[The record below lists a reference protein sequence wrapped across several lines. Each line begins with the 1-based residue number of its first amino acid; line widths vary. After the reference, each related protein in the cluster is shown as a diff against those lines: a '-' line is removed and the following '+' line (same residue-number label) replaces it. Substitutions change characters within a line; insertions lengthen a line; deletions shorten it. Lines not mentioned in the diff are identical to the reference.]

1 MGRFQYKAN
10 TVKDKQIEDKLKGQS
25 LGIKEESTLK
35 DEPMSQKDSFIKKI
49 YSDEHL
55 VSLME
60 RPVKPSRKSDNVD
73 NSGYN
78 PERESPWAKKA
89 RELSI
94 DLEPEIKKPKRQK
107 AKQPKAK
114 KHVINIDDNDLSD
127 RQLMFEMLRS
137 NIDKDKDKRINK
149 KVIRQSIFSEFRFK
163 ESLYGIDDIDSKI
176 NDNDSD
182 ITFTPNLLG
191 SRTKSSTDKDVHY
204 LTSIFVDID
213 NASSYSEAMGRLAES
228 GLPSPSIIIKS
239 GREGGVHLYW
249 VFKGYLH
256 VKGNKSLSN
265 KWLKLQ
271 RHFTMKLGG
280 DPAIISLSNQLRL
293 PGTINT
299 KRSTYCEIVSIDKNK
314 TFNFWELYN
323 KHIPEEDVKS
333 TESVDNKRE
342 NRSTHKRAN
351 SYPTYAV
358 DDLLQLADIRG
369 GIGEG
374 YRNNFLLYLKGLK
387 ATGEVIHKYNL
398 THCYP
403 PLPDDEVE
411 RIVGN
416 NYDKGF
422 TRSQTIVDGLDISP
436 FEQDHMRVL
445 KDSKVKE
452 FIDGIDDYEITT
464 SELSNYYFEFLK
476 HTYILKSKKSSS
488 DKATALNIS
497 ESRVSQYKQAD
508 YLNLWVSDP
517 VELKEYQRL
526 LIEHKGD
533 STGLDKPRPVI
544 ESLMV
549 SITDHEDAL
558 AALMDELIVLDG
570 ITVVARESL
579 ESRINKMIHLMSVLR
594 DVISEPI
601 YSSGRFKLKPLE
613 SQTIILMD
621 EINKFKEHRETVERY
636 YFINNAGDVY

>member
-10 TVKDKQIEDKLKGQS
+10 TVKDKQIEDKLKEQS
-25 LGIKEESTLK
+25 VDNKEESTLK

-49 YSDEHL
+49 YSDDYL

-60 RPVKPSRKSDNVD
+60 TPVRPSGKSDNVD

-94 DLEPEIKKPKRQK
+94 DLEPEIKKPKRKQ
-107 AKQPKAK
+107 AKQQKTK
-114 KHVINIDDNDLSD
+114 KPVINIDNYELSD

-137 NIDKDKDKRINK
+137 NIDKDKNKRINK
-149 KVIRQSIFSEFRFK
+149 KVIRQSIFSGFRFK
-163 ESLYGIDDIDSKI
+163 ENLYGIDDIDSII
-176 NDNDSD
+176 NDTDSD
-182 ITFTPNLLG
+182 VTFTPNLMG
-191 SRTKSSTDKDVHY
+191 ARTKSSTDDDVHY

-213 NASSYSEAMGRLAES
+213 NASSYSEAMSRLS
-228 GLPSPSIIIKS
+228 DSDLPTPTIIIKS

-256 VKGNKSLSN
+256 VKNNKSLAN
-265 KWLKLQ
+265 MWKKLQ
-271 RHFTMKLGG
+271 RHFTTSLGG
-280 DPAIISLSNQLRL
+280 DTGVISLSNQLRL
-293 PGTINT
+293 PGTINS
-299 KRSTYCEIVSIDKNK
+299 KRSAYCEIVSIDKNK
-314 TFNFWELYN
+314 TFNFWELYK
-323 KHIPEEDVKS
+323 KHIKDDDVKS
-333 TESVDNKRE
+333 TESVINKRE
-342 NRSTHKRAN
+342 KESTHKRAN
-351 SYPTYAV
+351 SYPTYAI
-358 DDLLQLADIRG
+358 DDLLQLASIRG

-403 PLPDDEVE
+403 PLPDEEVE

-422 TRSQTIVDGLDISP
+422 TRSQTIVDGLDITP
-436 FEQDHMRVL
+436 YEQDHMRVL
-445 KDSKVKE
+445 KDSRVKE

-464 SELSNYYFEFLK
+464 SELSNHYYEFLK

-497 ESRVSQYKQAD
+497 ESRVSQYKRAD
-508 YLNLWVSDP
+508 YKNLWVSDP

-533 STGLDKPRPVI
+533 SSGLDKPRPII

-549 SITDHEDAL
+549 SITDHEDDL
-558 AALMDELIVLDG
+558 AALLDELIVLDG

-579 ESRINKMIHLMSVLR
+579 ELRINQMIHLMDVLR
-594 DVISEPI
+594 DTISEPI

-621 EINKFKEHRETVERY
+621 EINKFKEYRETVERY
-636 YFINNAGDVY
+636 YFINNAGEVY